1 MTNGLTNKI
10 SGYLTLSYSY
20 KELFTLN
27 VNGRFDASN
36 KFGSRSNERLLPI
49 WSVSGMANLKNILGK
64 NARWLTEARLR
75 LSYGHQGNMVDGQ
88 TPNLLI
94 RQGTMQPIYDGEN
107 ISTVANLPNPN
118 LKWEQT
124 AQTNI
129 GWDLGF
135 LMAG

>member
-1 MTNGLTNKI
+1 MLIPIKNC
-10 SGYLTLSYSY
+10 
-20 KELFTLN
+20 FTLN
-27 VNGRFDASN
+27 VNGRFDALIN
-36 KFGSRSNERLLPI
+36 PVVGAMRGCYRFGLSR
-49 WSVSGMANLKNILGK
+49 GMANLKNILGK
-64 NARWLTEARLR
+64 NAKWLTEARLR